1 MSGSGWAAPRGGSR
15 GHGPPLGMRG
25 PVQLCGRVG
34 VAVRT
39 GIRIHAGER
48 EAGPEVLNTLPGALG
63 GGEPRPVPA
72 GFHPGTLPLA
82 T

>member
-1 MSGSGWAAPRGGSR
+1 MGGSR
-15 GHGPPLGMRG
+15 RGEPGPRSPTWDAGASAALWTG
-25 PVQLCGRVG
+25 VG

-72 GFHPGTLPLA
+72 GSRPGTLPLA